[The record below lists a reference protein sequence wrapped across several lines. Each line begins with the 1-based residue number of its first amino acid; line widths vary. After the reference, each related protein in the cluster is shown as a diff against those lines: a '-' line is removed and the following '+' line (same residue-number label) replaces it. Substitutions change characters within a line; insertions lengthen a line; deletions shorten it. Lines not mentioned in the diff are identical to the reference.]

1 MPEASNFQSV
11 KVSED
16 HYGHKA
22 VLSFEV
28 RWNPNDKEDQ
38 KAVKECVK
46 TFLNYHLMSS
56 SQPGGNMAH
65 YTQASNLKR
74 ENFGKEPKCRYSVE
88 IYWNNAD
95 LEELAM
101 AMYYVWEP
109 NTRPWSEYV
118 EKVGKGAE
126 EFRELARKQYELV
139 HHFPRDWTPAHVE
152 MVAALLYENW
162 CRFPSPDRNW
172 KKYLETPNAYPELF
186 RKMAVELK
194 GVVATY

>member
-16 HYGHKA
+16 DYGHKE

-28 RWNPNDKEDQ
+28 SWNPNDKEDQ

-46 TFLNYHLMSS
+46 PILEYHLMSS
-56 SQPGGNMAH
+56 SMPGTNTAH
-65 YTQASNLKR
+65 YTQVSNLKR
-74 ENFGKEPKCRYSVE
+74 ESFGKEPRCRYTVE

-109 NTRPWSEYV
+109 NTRPWREYV

-139 HHFPRDWTPAHVE
+139 HYFPKNWSPVHVE

-162 CRFPSPDRNW
+162 CRFPSADRNW
-172 KKYLETPNAYPELF
+172 KAYLQTPNSFPKLF
-186 RKMAVELK
+186 RDMAAELRNL
-194 GVVATY
+194 VTTY